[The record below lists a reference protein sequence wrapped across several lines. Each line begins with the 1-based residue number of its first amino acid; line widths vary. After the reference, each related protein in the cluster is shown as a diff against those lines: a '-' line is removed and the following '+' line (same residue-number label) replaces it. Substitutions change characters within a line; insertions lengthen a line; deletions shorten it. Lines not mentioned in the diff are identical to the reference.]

1 MSPVMGIDSVIEHYS
16 HPNVTSD
23 GDVMSSV
30 MGLQIMGLM
39 VKVQYTNGINIIINR
54 CENMKYHRWWGKI
67 L

>member
-16 HPNVTSD
+16 HLNVTSD

-39 VKVQYTNGINIIINR
+39 VKVQYTNEINIIINR